1 MQLDENGMRYLIA
14 MKLFTYS
21 RRFTSQNA
29 QLNFRDITWAYY
41 SESQVNNINY

>member
-21 RRFTSQNA
+21 RRFISPNA

-41 SESQVNNINY
+41 SESQVSNI